1 MSRLLSKNQLNQKIK
16 TLSNNWIIEGIYLK
30 GNYVFNNFND
40 AFNFMKEV
48 AIKCEIMNH
57 HPKWTNVYN
66 KLDVELYT
74 HDSGGI
80 TEKDFE
86 LSLFMDK
93 QFVKFK

>member
-1 MSRLLSKNQLNQKIK
+1 MSGLLSKNQLNQKIK